1 MSMSAQP
8 TLSHVLIIKDLSG
21 PKAYWLTAEMYTVGR
36 DPSNSIQLDS
46 QYISR
51 SHAILFKSP
60 SEDDP
65 DDFVYQLLDGDIE
78 GNPSTN
84 GIYVNGEQVDFR
96 DLQDGDEVQFGF
108 DVMATYAIQEKSLE
122 DIFST
127 LENTQIVMMASD
139 SVS

>member
-1 MSMSAQP
+1 MSAVPHP
-8 TLSHVLIIKDLSG
+8 TLSHVLIIKDHSG

-36 DPSNSIQLDS
+36 DPSSSIQLDS

-60 SEDDP
+60 SEDNP

-108 DVMATYAIQEKSLE
+108 DVLATYCIQEKSLE
-122 DIFST
+122 DILST
-127 LENTQIVMMASD
+127 LESTQIVTLGSE
-139 SVS
+139 S